1 MKGIFTLYK
10 WLTMVLLLC
19 CSTLSHAFTYEQASQ
34 PASWNSKTT
43 FSDDVQPSYSF
54 HSTSSYTPI
63 VGSTSYLSDGSGEVG
78 APPRD
83 ARRSG
88 GWGVPDDDD
97 NPIGTVSNVP
107 IGEPLVLLVLAL
119 LYIVFRRRTAKAPS
133 LKGREI

>member
-1 MKGIFTLYK
+1 MRRRILYILLIAF
-10 WLTMVLLLC
+10 WL
-19 CSTLSHAFTYEQASQ
+19 LSGSRAAYAFTYEQASQ

-43 FSDDVQPSYSF
+43 FSDDVQPSCSF
-54 HSTSSYTPI
+54 RSTSSYTPI

-97 NPIGTVSNVP
+97 NPIGTVPNVP
-107 IGEPLVLLVLAL
+107 VGEPLCLLLMAL
-119 LYIVFRRRTAKAPS
+119 LYIFVLSRRTKTPS
-133 LKGREI
+133 TEEDRK

>member
-1 MKGIFTLYK
+1 MKRRILYILLIAF
-10 WLTMVLLLC
+10 WL
-19 CSTLSHAFTYEQASQ
+19 LSGSRAAYAFTYEQASQ

-43 FSDDVQPSYSF
+43 FSDDMQPSYSF
-54 HSTSSYTPI
+54 RSTSSYTPI

-97 NPIGTVSNVP
+97 NPIGTVPNVP
-107 IGEPLVLLVLAL
+107 VGEPLVLLVLAL
-119 LYIVFRRRTAKAPS
+119 LYIVLRKKPTPDHS
-133 LKGREI
+133 QKGREI